1 MSEIVFD
8 LIYTI
13 DSFIT
18 GILKVCAIVFILRI
32 LKNKKGVMKC
42 LPK

>member
-1 MSEIVFD
+1 MSELLFD

-18 GILKVCAIVFILRI
+18 GVLKVCAIIVILRI
-32 LKNKKGVMKC
+32 LKNKKGAIKC

>member
-1 MSEIVFD
+1 MSEIIFD

-18 GILKVCAIVFILRI
+18 GVLKVCAIIVILRI
-32 LKNKKGVMKC
+32 LKNKKGAIKC

>member
-18 GILKVCAIVFILRI
+18 GVLKVCAIIVILRI
-32 LKNKKGVMKC
+32 LKNKKGAIKC

>member
-1 MSEIVFD
+1 MGEIIFD

-18 GILKVCAIVFILRI
+18 GVLKVCAIIVILRI
-32 LKNKKGVMKC
+32 LKNKKGAIKC